1 MPRTKQGIICILVAR
16 GGIEPPTQGFSTPL
30 LDSTSL
36 LNQKVNPTMSKLCV
50 KNLRTKKI
58 DRVYVT
64 DLLTK
69 IDRYIFE

>member
-1 MPRTKQGIICILVAR
+1 LVAR

-50 KNLRTKKI
+50 KNLGTKKI

-64 DLLTK
+64 DLSTK

>member
-1 MPRTKQGIICILVAR
+1 MCPEQTYRILVAR

-50 KNLRTKKI
+50 KIYAHKNILMFKAMI
-58 DRVYVT
+58 Y
-64 DLLTK
+64 
-69 IDRYIFE
+69 

>member
-1 MPRTKQGIICILVAR
+1 LVAR

-50 KNLRTKKI
+50 KNLRTKKNAG
-58 DRVYVT
+58 VYVT
-64 DLLTK
+64 DLSTK